1 MLCCDTN
8 RIPCFII
15 LYKALFYPDI
25 DTNMIHSS
33 FYIALDGSMPEINW
47 SLAMYDFI
55 IIDEVSMITDAI
67 FDHMM
72 STIQQLPC
80 RPILL
85 ISGDKFQLPPIT
97 TVNNRTTSGRSIYEV
112 DLLARISRSF
122 NLTRQHRCVDKEF
135 SEILNHL
142 RYWKPTPEILNK
154 LQHEQLLYESVDQ

>member
-1 MLCCDTN
+1 
-8 RIPCFII
+8 
-15 LYKALFYPDI
+15 
-25 DTNMIHSS
+25 
-33 FYIALDGSMPEINW
+33 
-47 SLAMYDFI
+47 
-55 IIDEVSMITDAI
+55 MITDTI

-122 NLTRQHRCVDKEF
+122 NLTREF

-154 LQHEQLLYESVDQ
+154 LQHERLLYDKASINDADLLNTI